1 MIYLSA
7 LKNISMK
14 KERSAY
20 LFQKYIDKDC
30 SAAEKAE
37 LFETLNQADQTPY
50 FEEMMDKLWD
60 KTNEVVL
67 EDDKAA
73 EIFNKAIAA
82 GGDFEEGGKTSAFKM
97 WWAWAAAIV
106 IIGFAGLLM
115 INRPNQQSN
124 LAKVKPQPNSM
135 ESVVERT
142 LDEHKKVTLPDGS
155 TVILNNNSTITYQ
168 KDFKGTQREVILKGE
183 GYFDIKHNDHKAFI
197 VHTGK
202 LRTTVL
208 GTAFNIKAYDL
219 DKDIEVTVTRGKVSV
234 LNDQSVLGIITP
246 NQQIVYNKDIKKS
259 GLTKVVAKSI
269 VQWQENDIFFDD
281 VTMEE
286 AAQLLSKR
294 FSTGISFSNE
304 KAKKCKFTATFL
316 KGESLEEILKVIC
329 PYNNAQYQITANGIT
344 IKGEGCE

>member
-7 LKNISMK
+7 LKNIPMK

-20 LFQKYIDKDC
+20 LFQKYIDKEC
-30 SAAEKAE
+30 SAAERAE
-37 LFETLNQADQTPY
+37 LLETLTHADQTPQL
-50 FEEMMDKLWD
+50 EEMMDNLWD
-60 KTNEVVL
+60 KTSEVDL
-67 EDDKAA
+67 GEDKAA
-73 EIFNKAIAA
+73 EIFKQVMAA
-82 GGDFEEGGKTSAFKM
+82 DDDSEEYKKTSAFKM

-106 IIGFAGLLM
+106 VMAFAGLFM
-115 INRPNQQSN
+115 MNRSNEQRN
-124 LAKVKPQPNSM
+124 LAKTKPQSNNLG
-135 ESVVERT
+135 SVVART
-142 LDEHKKVTLPDGS
+142 LNEHKKVTLPDGS
-155 TVILNNNSTITYQ
+155 TVILNNNSSITYHQ
-168 KDFKGTQREVILKGE
+168 DFKGKLREVFLKGE
-183 GYFDIKHNDHKAFI
+183 GYFDIKHDDHKAFI

-202 LRTTVL
+202 VKTTVL

-234 LNDQSVLGIITP
+234 LNGESVLGIITP
-246 NQQIVYNKDIKKS
+246 NQQIVYNKDFKKS

-281 VTMEE
+281 VSMEE

-294 FSTGISFSNE
+294 FNTNISFSNE

-316 KGESLEEILKVIC
+316 KGESMEEILKVIC
-329 PYNNAQYQITANGIT
+329 PYNNAQYEITANGVT